1 LGGDI
6 RQEGFTWGVE
16 ERRIWGSRWRLFLY
30 YLFKWVFV
38 VSLALLGGLDTTAL
52 ALGNRT
58 TFRSLRFRLSWALLN
73 AAAHVTAK
81 AVAPLISRLI
91 GEVGYQSIVALIAV
105 FILWEAAHSILH
117 PAPKGRLQL
126 IFPGILL
133 GCLDAVPMSFFKL
146 MVTVNTIESLFLSG
160 LILFM
165 MPLVALRTPAL
176 QKGESLARWGHFG
189 VFSIVAPLLAFG
201 LFLPEAPALI
211 SAVATAIA
219 LMFLVRFRLR
229 RSHH

>member
-1 LGGDI
+1 
-6 RQEGFTWGVE
+6 
-16 ERRIWGSRWRLFLY
+16 LY

-105 FILWEAAHSILH
+105 FILWEAAHHLLH
-117 PAPKGRLQL
+117 PKPKGRLQL
-126 IFPGILL
+126 IFPGIIL
-133 GCLDAVPMSFFKL
+133 GCLDAVPMVFFKNIW
-146 MVTVNTIESLFLSG
+146 TGNSFESLFLSG
-160 LILFM
+160 LILFL

-176 QKGESLARWGHFG
+176 RGTAYLARWAHFG
-189 VFSIVAPLLAFG
+189 VFSVLAPMLAFG
-201 LFLPEAPALI
+201 LFLPDQPAAILI
-211 SAVATAIA
+211 SAIATAIA
-219 LMFLVRFRLR
+219 LMSLVRFRLR
-229 RSHH
+229 RPHH